1 MTDLVAG
8 RGSSTLPE
16 RTSYRPGLVA
26 GDLADVLPAQI
37 VQALRDGFPKLDQ
50 KLPGYLM
57 EEAILVGVETTTST
71 PVRMERDEGRE
82 KPGYARP
89 LSNGRGGWIQW
100 GHRVECHRGHRFRS
114 RCNGQVSRGRT
125 AELDEPFSKGFGERS
140 FVAASIG

>member
-82 KPGYARP
+82 SPGMPGLYPTGEGLDSVGASCRVPSRASLPQP
-89 LSNGRGGWIQW
+89 LQW
-100 GHRVECHRGHRFRS
+100 PSITGENCRV
-114 RCNGQVSRGRT
+114 
-125 AELDEPFSKGFGERS
+125 DEPFSKGFGERS